1 MSVTILKEDNL
12 YIKDKEME
20 IERVSEHGKYAT
32 EAEYWENYYEH
43 PDFKYEWV
51 DGRLEEAGVSNIATY
66 SMLKWIRMLL
76 ELYLDTTKAGMF
88 VDHEFGF
95 RLNIGGKISIRI
107 PDLAVVLSDNP
118 TKFKDS
124 DNSFK
129 GTYDLCIEA
138 ISEETIRDIKRDT
151 KDKVIAYQAVGI
163 KEYYIL
169 HDEGEYLFFYRRNKF
184 GFFDPIQPINGDI
197 ISSDVLK
204 GFNFRIS
211 DLFRKPSLEEI
222 VEDEMYSK
230 FALPV
235 YKKQKQIA
243 EMERMR
249 AATER
254 QIAES
259 ERQKAEMERIRAELA
274 EEKAEME
281 RIRAE
286 LAEEKAERLAAKLR
300 ELGISID

>member
-1 MSVTILKEDNL
+1 MLKEDDL

-20 IERVSEHGKYAT
+20 SERVSEHGKYVT
-32 EAEYWENYYEH
+32 EEEYWENYYEH

-51 DGRLEEAGVSNIATY
+51 DGRLEEVGVSNIATY
-66 SMLKWIRMLL
+66 SMFKWLRMLL

-95 RLNIGGKISIRI
+95 RLNIGGKISVRI

-124 DNSFK
+124 DSSFK

-151 KDKVIAYQAVGI
+151 KDKVIAYQTVGV

-169 HDEGEYLFFYRRNKF
+169 HDEGKYLLFYRRNKF
-184 GFFDPIQPINGDI
+184 GVFDQIQPINGDI

-204 GFNFRIS
+204 GFSFRIS
-211 DLFRKPSLEEI
+211 DLFRQPSLEEI

-243 EMERMR
+243 E
-249 AATER
+249 
-254 QIAES
+254 S
-259 ERQKAEMERIRAELA
+259 ERQKAEMERIRAETEQQIA
-274 EEKAEME
+274 ESERQKAEME

>member
-1 MSVTILKEDNL
+1 LVQSSRLHQHNASIKKIYNDEGYMSVTILKEDNL
-12 YIKDKEME
+12 YIKDKKME
-20 IERVSEHGKYAT
+20 IERVSEHGKYVT

-129 GTYDLCIEA
+129 G
-138 ISEETIRDIKRDT
+138 
-151 KDKVIAYQAVGI
+151 
-163 KEYYIL
+163 
-169 HDEGEYLFFYRRNKF
+169 
-184 GFFDPIQPINGDI
+184 
-197 ISSDVLK
+197 
-204 GFNFRIS
+204 
-211 DLFRKPSLEEI
+211 SLEQQI
-222 VEDEMYSK
+222 KNNSEDIQLTYT
-230 FALPV
+230 V
-235 YKKQKQIA
+235 GKQSPDTQDGH
-243 EMERMR
+243 RGDVGNR
-249 AATER
+249 
-254 QIAES
+254 
-259 ERQKAEMERIRAELA
+259 
-274 EEKAEME
+274 
-281 RIRAE
+281 
-286 LAEEKAERLAAKLR
+286 
-300 ELGISID
+300 